1 VEEGDNL
8 VSNPGEENIGSGV
21 GACEDE
27 VSQVESR
34 RSSIGDPRRPKIL
47 TFHEKR
53 LLGFMGPDAVQYL
66 RFQKYIII
74 FILFTTTVSLGVI
87 LPLNF
92 QGTQLGNATDFGH
105 TTLANLNPNDDR
117 DSWILWIHVFIA
129 FLMFPCS
136 IFLMRRFSIGLKM
149 RDTSLKITRT
159 IAIENIPPLVC
170 TKELIKEHFEQ
181 IEAYR
186 NFKINDI
193 QLVYDVSKLTAL
205 SQELENV
212 VDSRKFSE
220 AYELRHSEELTMVPV
235 SGARC
240 CRCCCWPCV
249 NQVNCI
255 EYFTEKEVILREKVK
270 QECEKALKSPLG
282 MAFVT
287 FQNINHARTVLR
299 DHKNSILNFKFKP
312 PHSTVAIRPDKW
324 RVWYA
329 PPPNDIIWENLSD
342 KRQWVNLK
350 KLVANLFI
358 FIVAFFLTTPQLI
371 VHQLDPILNALKNIT
386 GEMNQNKTH
395 HNSTSPVWDDLRV
408 LPSWLTDF
416 LPTLAIW
423 SFTAMLPVVVAYA
436 DILVGHWT
444 RSGQNHAIM
453 KKTFWY
459 LLFMVIILP
468 TFGFTS
474 AQAYIDFLIKNNQ
487 LNWECIFLPDSGAFF
502 VNYVITSAMIG
513 SGLELIRFPELFW
526 YLIQICIS
534 RSKADTP
541 SIRKAIRYEFR
552 FGEQYARMML
562 IFAMVVMFSI
572 SCPLITPF
580 GCLYFILKHLVDRHN
595 LAFVYA
601 RSKIN
606 KKVHAT
612 AINFVIMSVALLQF
626 FMIIFSVIRSL
637 DTSFYN
643 FALRTKVAILLF
655 FLTVNVCSSQ
665 IWSNTCRKISP
676 IKYEDVTLASDN
688 VEDEHSQPFLPEV
701 LKQTVLK
708 SQLGG
713 EDEGRNGAVRRTV
726 SWGAGD
732 GVHPKSYRTF

>member
-1 VEEGDNL
+1 
-8 VSNPGEENIGSGV
+8 
-21 GACEDE
+21 
-27 VSQVESR
+27 
-34 RSSIGDPRRPKIL
+34 
-47 TFHEKR
+47 
-53 LLGFMGPDAVQYL
+53 
-66 RFQKYIII
+66 
-74 FILFTTTVSLGVI
+74 
-87 LPLNF
+87 
-92 QGTQLGNATDFGH
+92 
-105 TTLANLNPNDDR
+105 
-117 DSWILWIHVFIA
+117 
-129 FLMFPCS
+129 
-136 IFLMRRFSIGLKM
+136 
-149 RDTSLKITRT
+149 
-159 IAIENIPPLVC
+159 
-170 TKELIKEHFEQ
+170 
-181 IEAYR
+181 
-186 NFKINDI
+186 
-193 QLVYDVSKLTAL
+193 
-205 SQELENV
+205 
-212 VDSRKFSE
+212 
-220 AYELRHSEELTMVPV
+220 
-235 SGARC
+235 
-240 CRCCCWPCV
+240 
-249 NQVNCI
+249 
-255 EYFTEKEVILREKVK
+255 
-270 QECEKALKSPLG
+270 
-282 MAFVT
+282 
-287 FQNINHARTVLR
+287 
-299 DHKNSILNFKFKP
+299 
-312 PHSTVAIRPDKW
+312 
-324 RVWYA
+324 
-329 PPPNDIIWENLSD
+329 
-342 KRQWVNLK
+342 
-350 KLVANLFI
+350 
-358 FIVAFFLTTPQLI
+358 
-371 VHQLDPILNALKNIT
+371 
-386 GEMNQNKTH
+386 
-395 HNSTSPVWDDLRV
+395 
-408 LPSWLTDF
+408 
-416 LPTLAIW
+416 
-423 SFTAMLPVVVAYA
+423 MLPVVVAYA

-655 FLTVNVCSSQ
+655 FVTVNVCSSQ

-701 LKQTVLK
+701 LKQTVLE
-708 SQLGG
+708 SQQRG
-713 EDEGRNGAVRRTV
+713 EWQRRGEVKRTV

-732 GVHPKSYRTF
+732 GVQPKGYRTF